1 MVSQV
6 PLLYWSFSLANV
18 KNDQK
23 AYSILRKLL
32 LQLSQVFRSTSLPW
46 TSARWVR
53 STIKLF
59 CTVHSLSSGD
69 VDKSQQHWILLLK
82 KIWERCESNSGW
94 LGGKRECYLCAMPP
108 PTQIYKSLLDRLQ
121 PVVIWSLGDDQSIN
135 FRTSPTF
142 NYFVNPKNSVKLNF
156 GEKSLPSISNR
167 CWLFWPF
174 MSSFRMM
181 VSWQN
186 NDQFKV
192 GGF

>member
-1 MVSQV
+1 MTKKRI
-6 PLLYWSFSLANV
+6 LW
-18 KNDQK
+18 KW
-23 AYSILRKLL
+23 LRKLL

-59 CTVHSLSSGD
+59 CTANSLSSND
-69 VDKSQQHWILLLK
+69 VDKSQQHLILRLK
-82 KIWERCESNSGW
+82 KFGKAVNQTRDGW
-94 LGGKRECYLCAMPP
+94 VGSANATSLLCRPP
-108 PTQIYKSLLDRLQ
+108 RQTYKSLLDRLQ
-121 PVVIWSLGDDQSIN
+121 PVVIWSQGDDQSIN